1 MNLHELK
8 AQIRVVGIKPGGTDQ
23 LSPGTPGQGPE

>member
-8 AQIRVVGIKPGGTDQ
+8 AQTRVVGIKPGGTH
-23 LSPGTPGQGPE
+23 LLGPGTPGQGPE